1 MRNTKTI
8 EDVRRTT
15 FMQFAVENL
24 IEDYNESEYE
34 SDKYYIQLRFLDF
47 VQTAEIDLSV
57 LLEYMDL
64 QPEKFKPFIKMIEDV
79 KMEPVSKKKRS
90 QKRQFQPQVK
100 VYMYQQGE

>member
-8 EDVRRTT
+8 EDVRKTT
-15 FMQFAVENL
+15 FMQFALEDL

-47 VQTAEIDLSV
+47 VQTTELDLS
-57 LLEYMDL
+57 LLLDYMDL
-64 QPEKFKPFIKMIEDV
+64 QPDKFKPFIKMIEDV
-79 KMEPVSKKKRS
+79 KMEPVSKKKRLS
-90 QKRQFQPQVK
+90 KRQPQVK

>member
-8 EDVRRTT
+8 EDVRKTT
-15 FMQFAVENL
+15 FMQFALEDL

-47 VQTAEIDLSV
+47 VQATELDLS
-57 LLEYMDL
+57 LLLDYMDL
-64 QPEKFKPFIKMIEDV
+64 QPDKFKPFIKMIEGV
-79 KMEPVSKKKRS
+79 KMEPVSKKKRLS
-90 QKRQFQPQVK
+90 KRQPQVK

>member
-8 EDVRRTT
+8 EDVRKIT
-15 FMQFAVENL
+15 FMQFALEDL

-34 SDKYYIQLRFLDF
+34 SDKYCIQLKFLDF
-47 VQTAEIDLSV
+47 VQTTELDLS
-57 LLEYMDL
+57 LLLDYMDL
-64 QPEKFKPFIKMIEDV
+64 QPDKFKPFIKMIEGV

-90 QKRQFQPQVK
+90 SKRQPQVK

>member
-8 EDVRRTT
+8 EDVRKTT
-15 FMQFAVENL
+15 FMQFALENL

-47 VQTAEIDLSV
+47 VQTTELDLS
-57 LLEYMDL
+57 LLLDYMDL
-64 QPEKFKPFIKMIEDV
+64 QPDKFKPFIKMIEDV
-79 KMEPVSKKKRS
+79 KMEPVSKKKRPS
-90 QKRQFQPQVK
+90 KRQPQVK

>member
-8 EDVRRTT
+8 EDVRKTT
-15 FMQFAVENL
+15 FMQFALENL

-34 SDKYYIQLRFLDF
+34 SDKYYTQLRFLEF
-47 VQTAEIDLSV
+47 VQTTELDLS
-57 LLEYMDL
+57 LLLDYMDL
-64 QPEKFKPFIKMIEDV
+64 QPDKFKPFIKMIEGV

-90 QKRQFQPQVK
+90 SKRQPQVK